1 MLLYTAPRLC
11 CRRIIIYSFLLI
23 SSIFCR
29 LIGQAAAGTLAAAAA
44 AATTSSSSSSSSS
57 LPHILFVI
65 IDDLGSGDLGMH
77 GSNIKTPTMDALA
90 GASASRS
97 GGRGGDGG
105 GGGIYLDNYYVL
117 PYCSPTRAAILSG
130 RYPLHTGCHSVIKD
144 SDTQGLPLDEE
155 TMPQVLQRAG
165 YATHGVGKWHVGH
178 ASWEQ
183 TPTFRGFSS
192 WFGFYLGW
200 QSYMEHRH
208 LAAYDM
214 HHDSREFCGRDCSR
228 LVDERG
234 NYSTHVF
241 TREAIKIIENYR
253 SSSSNNNENQQGG
266 RPLFLYLA
274 HQAVHEPDEVP
285 EHYAQQ
291 YRNNHPD
298 WTPTRQTY
306 AGMLTAADESI
317 ANVTRALQERNMW
330 NNTLVILTTDNGGP
344 SQVCGVQGSSNLY
357 PRRGGK
363 CTVYQGGTTGDGI
376 ISGPWALA
384 NLRLR
389 DTIDDNKNNNKTAH
403 VYPHIFHAVDWL
415 PTLAE
420 LANVKPAGQ
429 PLDGVSHFKA
439 LQQLGNNNH
448 REAGSQIPPPPR
460 EEVFVGYA
468 QFLDHESNSSWY
480 GPAIRWHEWKMI
492 QGTSGGPESESRYL
506 PGTISPAPGGE
517 PTSADDYL
525 LYNLNTDPAEQQDV
539 SRDFPVLVQMLQQ
552 KLREYQK
559 TYVPPIENDPSCI
572 FPGSFNTTQF
582 GPACLPWCSGSS
594 EIVFYT

>member
-1 MLLYTAPRLC
+1 MVLFYTAC
-11 CRRIIIYSFLLI
+11 CRIICSSCLLI
-23 SSIFCR
+23 SIIC
-29 LIGQAAAGTLAAAAA
+29 LVIGPPGTVLVAVAAAG
-44 AATTSSSSSSSSS
+44 SSA

-77 GSNIKTPTMDALA
+77 GSNIQTPTIDQL
-90 GASASRS
+90 ASR
-97 GGRGGDGG
+97 DGG

-130 RYPLHTGCHSVIKD
+130 RYPLHTGCHTVIKD
-144 SDTQGLPLDEE
+144 GDTQGLPLDEE
-155 TMPQVLQRAG
+155 TLPQVLQRAG

-178 ASWEQ
+178 SSWEQ
-183 TPTFRGFSS
+183 TPTFRGFES

-200 QSYMEHRH
+200 QSYFAHRH
-208 LAAYDM
+208 GAAYDM
-214 HHDSREFCGRDCSR
+214 HNDTREFCGRGCSR

-241 TREAIKIIENYR
+241 TREAIKIIENYNI
-253 SSSSNNNENQQGG
+253 SQEG

-285 EHYAQQ
+285 EHYAQP
-291 YRNNHPD
+291 YRQNHPE
-298 WTPTRQTY
+298 WTRTRQTY

-317 ANVTRALQERNMW
+317 ANVTRALQERGNMW
-330 NNTLVILTTDNGGP
+330 NNTLVIVTTDNGGP
-344 SQVCGVQGSSNLY
+344 SQVCGVQGSSNY

-376 ISGPWALA
+376 LSGLALGKILG
-384 NLRLR
+384 NTPRPR
-389 DTIDDNKNNNKTAH
+389 

-420 LANVKPAGQ
+420 MASVLPAGK

-439 LQQLGNNNH
+439 LQQHAKSIVENKDKVV
-448 REAGSQIPPPPR
+448 IPPPPR

-480 GPAIRWHEWKMI
+480 GPAIRWHEWKLI
-492 QGTSGGPESESRYL
+492 QGTSGGPESASQYL
-506 PGTISPAPGGE
+506 PGTNLPAPGGE
-517 PTSADDYL
+517 PSKDYL

-539 SRDFPVLVQMLQQ
+539 SRDFPVVVQILQQ

-559 TYVPPIENDPSCI
+559 SYVAPIENDPSCL